1 MELELRVQ
9 RLERTIRRL
18 TFLSVI
24 PLLGLAIVLG
34 SGFRSE
40 RIPDVLRAKS
50 FEIVEVHDSD
60 MAEILGPYSVMGKFK
75 YDVSSRTST
84 LDLSNAKGGSIT
96 LQVDNEKCSILGGR
110 AVDLFGLST
119 GEGKVDIVLMA
130 GGAGGSVRI
139 AADKNSSILS
149 LVDHSGDQRQL

>member
-96 LQVDNEKCSILGGR
+96 L
-110 AVDLFGLST
+110 
-119 GEGKVDIVLMA
+119 
-130 GGAGGSVRI
+130 
-139 AADKNSSILS
+139 
-149 LVDHSGDQRQL
+149 